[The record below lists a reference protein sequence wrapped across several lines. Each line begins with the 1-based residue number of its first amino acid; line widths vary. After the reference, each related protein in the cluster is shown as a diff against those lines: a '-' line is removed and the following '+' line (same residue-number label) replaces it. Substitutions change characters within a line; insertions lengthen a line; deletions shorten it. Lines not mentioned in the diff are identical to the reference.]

1 MWRLNSRGLHMI
13 RSITGTLANEVKLVN
28 LSKVGR
34 SAALILCSL
43 FTLVV
48 VNNFLGLMPYVF
60 TATRHISYTLPLR
73 LGLWLGVVSRPIL
86 VNNCAFIAHLVPKG
100 TPKILIPFIVLIEIV
115 RSITRPFTLAIRLA
129 ANIVAGHLLL
139 VLASSPAPF
148 VGGYILRLVIVRVVL
163 LSILEAGVAVI
174 QGYVFVRLRSLYMR
188 EVNNASLDYYT
199 SWVHYIAFPVKL

>member
-1 MWRLNSRGLHMI
+1 
-13 RSITGTLANEVKLVN
+13 
-28 LSKVGR
+28 
-34 SAALILCSL
+34 
-43 FTLVV
+43 
-48 VNNFLGLMPYVF
+48 
-60 TATRHISYTLPLR
+60 
-73 LGLWLGVVSRPIL
+73 
-86 VNNCAFIAHLVPKG
+86 LVPKG
-100 TPKILIPFIVLIEIV
+100 TPKVLIPFIVLIEVV

-199 SWVHYIAFPVKL
+199 S